1 MNIKQLKYVCSIVDL
16 GSFSAAAAHEGV
28 SVQAVSKAMGE
39 LEGKLGA
46 PLFERGSAGVRPTAF
61 GRAFCDRARRVL
73 AEWGGLERFVSDGP
87 SGPDGARPFVMG
99 FCAPEFRGVGRFCAL
114 IAAVSERVL
123 GRKVR
128 VEVVPC
134 EEGLPLLRAEAL
146 DAAITVGPVE
156 GEGIVCGRLG
166 TMSSAVLLGV
176 GHPLAGR
183 EVVTLEELSAYPVFR
198 PTDYAHYSE
207 FVVDAYR
214 EHGLQS
220 EVYEAPTREADPEFF
235 SVRNGFT
242 FIVAGGLGWSSAES
256 VMRPLAKGDA
266 LAIPICLSTPRGA
279 GVDYVAFRRALAS
292 MSLFS

>member
-1 MNIKQLKYVCSIVDL
+1 MYIIFRLSLPQTLALGGLVVSRMLSTSIPREVRT
-16 GSFSAAAAHEGV
+16 SAAFAI
-28 SVQAVSKAMGE
+28 
-39 LEGKLGA
+39 
-46 PLFERGSAGVRPTAF
+46 
-61 GRAFCDRARRVL
+61 
-73 AEWGGLERFVSDGP
+73 P
-87 SGPDGARPFVMG
+87 SGISSSAESG
-99 FCAPEFRGVGRFCAL
+99 E
-114 IAAVSERVL
+114 
-123 GRKVR
+123 VR

-134 EEGLPLLRAEAL
+134 EEGLPLLRAGAL

-176 GHPLAGR
+176 DHPLAGR

-214 EHGLQS
+214 EHGLQ
-220 EVYEAPTREADPEFF
+220 YEAPTREADPEFF

>member
-1 MNIKQLKYVCSIVDL
+1 M
-16 GSFSAAAAHEGV
+16 
-28 SVQAVSKAMGE
+28 
-39 LEGKLGA
+39 
-46 PLFERGSAGVRPTAF
+46 
-61 GRAFCDRARRVL
+61 
-73 AEWGGLERFVSDGP
+73 
-87 SGPDGARPFVMG
+87 
-99 FCAPEFRGVGRFCAL
+99 
-114 IAAVSERVL
+114 
-123 GRKVR
+123 
-128 VEVVPC
+128 
-134 EEGLPLLRAEAL
+134 
-146 DAAITVGPVE
+146 
-156 GEGIVCGRLG
+156 
-166 TMSSAVLLGV
+166 
-176 GHPLAGR
+176 
-183 EVVTLEELSAYPVFR
+183 FR